1 MKKKYEDDYDYNT
14 RKKIQ
19 EIKLNKILEKISSS
33 GYKSLTKKEKDI
45 LKKISNS

>member
-1 MKKKYEDDYDYNT
+1 MTMTIIRE
-14 RKKIQ
+14 KKIE

-33 GYKSLTKKEKDI
+33 GYKSLTKKEKDT